1 VQEKFPRN
9 LKFAILSSMK
19 KIIVL
24 TGAGVSAESGIRTF
38 RDSNGLWEDHE
49 VMDVASPEGW
59 ARDPEL
65 VLRFYNARRAQ
76 LKEVEPNA
84 AHVAIKELESA
95 FEVHVITQ
103 NVDDL
108 HERAGSNNVL
118 HLHGELTKARS
129 TVDESLVYDW
139 TGDINLGD
147 LCEDGHQLRPHIVW
161 FGESVPAL
169 DQAARITS
177 TADIV
182 LIVGTS
188 LQVYPAAGLVGFAPP
203 NADVYYIDPNPAS
216 NHETIERGDR
226 LTVIADTA
234 ANALPELTGQLL
246 DDARK

>member
-1 VQEKFPRN
+1 
-9 LKFAILSSMK
+9 MK

-24 TGAGVSAESGIRTF
+24 SGAGVSAESGIRTF

-84 AHVAIKELESA
+84 AHAAIKELESA
-95 FEVHVITQ
+95 FEVNVITQ

-118 HLHGELTKARS
+118 HLHGELTKSRS
-129 TVDESLVYDW
+129 TRDDSLIYDC

-161 FGESVPAL
+161 FGEAVPAL

-188 LQVYPAAGLVGFAPP
+188 LQVYPAAGLVGYAPP
-203 NADVYYIDPNPAS
+203 EADIYYIDPNPAS
-216 NHETIERGDR
+216 NHETMERGHK
-226 LTVIADTA
+226 LTVIEETA
-234 ANALPELTGQLL
+234 ANALPKLVQRLL
-246 DDARK
+246 DGTKG

>member
-1 VQEKFPRN
+1 
-9 LKFAILSSMK
+9 MK
-19 KIIVL
+19 KIVVL

-84 AHVAIKELESA
+84 AHVAIKELESQ
-95 FEVHVITQ
+95 FEVCVITQ

-108 HERAGSNNVL
+108 HERAGSSNVL

-129 TVDESLVYDW
+129 TRDDSLIYDW

-169 DQAARITS
+169 DQAASITS
-177 TADIV
+177 ERQHRVNCWNQFAG
-182 LIVGTS
+182 LSGGWVGRLRSTRCGHLLHRSEPS
-188 LQVYPAAGLVGFAPP
+188 LQ
-203 NADVYYIDPNPAS
+203 S
-216 NHETIERGDR
+216 
-226 LTVIADTA
+226 
-234 ANALPELTGQLL
+234 
-246 DDARK
+246 

>member
-1 VQEKFPRN
+1 
-9 LKFAILSSMK
+9 MK
-19 KIIVL
+19 KIVVL

-84 AHVAIKELESA
+84 AHVAIKELESQ
-95 FEVHVITQ
+95 FEVRVITQ

-108 HERAGSNNVL
+108 HERAGSSNVL

-129 TVDESLVYDW
+129 TRDDSLIYDW

-169 DQAARITS
+169 DQAASITS
-177 TADIV
+177 EANIV

-188 LQVYPAAGLVGFAPP
+188 LQVYPAAGLVGYAPP
-203 NADVYYIDPNPAS
+203 DADIYYIDPSPAS
-216 NHETIERGDR
+216 NHETAERGDK
-226 LTVIADTA
+226 LTVIAEPA
-234 ANALPELTGQLL
+234 AMALPKLARQLRN
-246 DDARK
+246 DAKG

>member
-1 VQEKFPRN
+1 
-9 LKFAILSSMK
+9 MK
-19 KIIVL
+19 RIVAL

-84 AHVAIKELESA
+84 AHVALKDLESD
-95 FEVHVITQ
+95 FDVQVITQ
-103 NVDDL
+103 NVDNL
-108 HERAGSNNVL
+108 HERAGSTNVL
-118 HLHGELTKARS
+118 HLHGELTKSRS
-129 TVDESLVYDW
+129 TRDDSLVYDC

-169 DQAARITS
+169 DRAAQITS

-182 LIVGTS
+182 LIIGTS
-188 LQVYPAAGLVGFAPP
+188 LQVYPAAGLVGYAPP
-203 NADVYYIDPNPAS
+203 EAKIFYIDPNPAA
-216 NHETIERGDR
+216 NHETNERADS
-226 LTVIADTA
+226 LTVIAESA
-234 ANALPELTGQLL
+234 AEALPSLARELLKGV
-246 DDARK
+246 R